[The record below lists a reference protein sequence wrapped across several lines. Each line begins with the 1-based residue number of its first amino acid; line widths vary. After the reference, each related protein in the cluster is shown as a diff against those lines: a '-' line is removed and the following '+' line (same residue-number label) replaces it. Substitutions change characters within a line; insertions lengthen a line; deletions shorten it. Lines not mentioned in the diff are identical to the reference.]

1 MTKNEERINKLFKE
15 LVPETGKADW
25 IYVNTLNTKS

>member
-15 LVPETGKADW
+15 LVPETGKADSLAGSW
-25 IYVNTLNTKS
+25 